1 MNKIAPLSLSK
12 ISVIILDSNFKS
24 KSVGKASDAIYRSES
39 ILKVSGYSVF
49 FVSTHRQ
56 FSQNKMIKN
65 KDFASYAS
73 YLREFGGFLLVS
85 SVAQL
90 CPTLEIP

>member
-1 MNKIAPLSLSK
+1 MDKIAPLSLSK
-12 ISVIILDSNFKS
+12 KFVIISDSNFKS
-24 KSVGKASDAIYRSES
+24 KSVEKASDAIYRSES

-49 FVSTHRQ
+49 FVSADHQ

-73 YLREFGGFLLVS
+73 YLRGFGGFL
-85 SVAQL
+85 
-90 CPTLEIP
+90 C